1 MQNLTVSCEDYNSYL
16 TNLLLTQVSDSALKI
31 LYIAAASF
39 FFSYFQVAFF
49 TITAQRQALRIRH
62 AYFRAL
68 VRQEMG
74 FYDQEGSGTLSTRIS
89 SDIPKIQEAIGDK
102 LGSCLQCVILSCRNC
117 SPCRG

>member
-1 MQNLTVSCEDYNSYL
+1 MRDVTATCEEYATYL
-16 TNLLLTQVSDSALKI
+16 TDILLSGVTGSAVKI

-102 LGSCLQCVILSCRNC
+102 LGSCLQCVGVSCYRC
-117 SPCRG
+117 